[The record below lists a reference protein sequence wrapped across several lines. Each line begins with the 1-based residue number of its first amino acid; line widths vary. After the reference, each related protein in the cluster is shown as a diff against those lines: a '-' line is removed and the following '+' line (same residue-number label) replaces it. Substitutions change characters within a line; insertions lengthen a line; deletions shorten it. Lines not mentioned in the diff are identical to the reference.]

1 MCVVQEPRQTLLLG
15 IGRLPTLIG
24 QDNQGPVSPVTSG
37 IKGSISLDT
46 GTSTGP
52 LEKEQAPSL
61 LGVSA
66 SQ

>member
-1 MCVVQEPRQTLLLG
+1 MQEPRQTLLLG

-24 QDNQGPVSPVTSG
+24 QDNQRPVSPVTTG
-37 IKGSISLDT
+37 IKGSVSHDT
-46 GTSTGP
+46 GTSTGT
-52 LEKEQAPSL
+52 LVKEQAPSL